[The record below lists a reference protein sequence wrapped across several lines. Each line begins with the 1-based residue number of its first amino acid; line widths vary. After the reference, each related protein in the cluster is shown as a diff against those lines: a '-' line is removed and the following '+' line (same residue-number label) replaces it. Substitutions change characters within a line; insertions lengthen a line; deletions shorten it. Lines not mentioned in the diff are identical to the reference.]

1 MNLLVST
8 LCLRVSVVDLGV
20 TMNFTEEQIMRYS
33 RHIILKEVGGKGQD
47 KICKA
52 KVFIMGAGG
61 LGSPAALYLAAA
73 GVGTIGI
80 ADDDVVDLSN
90 LQRQVL
96 HATSDVGKAK
106 VFSAEETLSAINPN
120 VKLIAYKERVTSE
133 NVREII
139 RDYDIVLD
147 GSDNFPTR
155 YLINDACF
163 FAKKTLISGSILR
176 FDGQVTVF
184 KSHAGGPCYRCLY
197 PEIPPAGFVPSCSEA
212 GILGPVAG
220 TIGVLQA
227 TEALKE
233 ILGIGDQ
240 LIGRL
245 SVFDALNTT
254 FREVKIR
261 KDPDCEL
268 CGDKASITHLVDY
281 AQAPCAIRI

>member
-1 MNLLVST
+1 
-8 LCLRVSVVDLGV
+8 
-20 TMNFTEEQIMRYS
+20 MNFTEEQIMRYS
-33 RHIILKEVGGKGQD
+33 RHIILKEVGGKGQEN
-47 KICKA
+47 ICNA
-52 KVFIMGAGG
+52 RIFIMGAGG

-80 ADDDVVDLSN
+80 ADNDVVDLSN

-96 HATSDVGKAK
+96 HTTADVGKAK

-120 VKLIAYKERVTSE
+120 VNLIAYKERVTSE
-133 NVREII
+133 NVMDII

-163 FAKKTLISGSILR
+163 FAGKTLISGSILR
-176 FDGQVTVF
+176 FDGQATIF
-184 KSHAGGPCYRCLY
+184 KPHAGGPCYRCLY

-220 TIGVLQA
+220 AIGVLQA

-233 ILGIGDQ
+233 IIGVGDP
-240 LIGRL
+240 LVGRL
-245 SVFDALNTT
+245 SVFDALTT
-254 FREVKIR
+254 SFRELKVR

-268 CGDKASITHLVDY
+268 CGSKATITLLVDY
-281 AQAPCAIRI
+281 VQAPCAIRI

>member
-184 KSHAGGPCYRCLY
+184 KPHAGGPCYRCLY

>member
-1 MNLLVST
+1 
-8 LCLRVSVVDLGV
+8 
-20 TMNFTEEQIMRYS
+20 MNFTEEQIMRYS
-33 RHIILKEVGGKGQD
+33 RHIILREVGGKGQE

-80 ADDDVVDLSN
+80 ADNDVVDISN

-96 HATSDVGKAK
+96 HTTADVGKAK

-120 VKLIAYKERVTSE
+120 VKLIAYKERITSE
-133 NVREII
+133 NVKEII

-176 FDGQVTVF
+176 FDGQATVF

-227 TEALKE
+227 TEALKDV
-233 ILGIGDQ
+233 LGLGDQ

-245 SVFDALNTT
+245 SIFDALTT
-254 FREVKIR
+254 SFKEVKVR
-261 KDPDCEL
+261 KDP
-268 CGDKASITHLVDY
+268 
-281 AQAPCAIRI
+281 

>member
-1 MNLLVST
+1 
-8 LCLRVSVVDLGV
+8 
-20 TMNFTEEQIMRYS
+20 MNFTEEQIMRYS

-139 RDYDIVLD
+139 RDYDIILD

-184 KSHAGGPCYRCLY
+184 KPHAGGPCYRCLY

-245 SVFDALNTT
+245 SVFDALNST